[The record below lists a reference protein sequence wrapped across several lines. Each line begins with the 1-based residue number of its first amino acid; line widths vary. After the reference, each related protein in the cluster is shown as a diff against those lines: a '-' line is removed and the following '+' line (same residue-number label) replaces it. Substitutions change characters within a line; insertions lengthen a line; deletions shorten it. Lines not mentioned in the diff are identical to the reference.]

1 MNTLLAILGILGL
14 GAIVIAAYVF
24 TSAARKYVVDS
35 NRRSSSAKSPSRS
48 GYVVRS
54 GQDRRQFTG
63 VIEFPL
69 KLPNGQIIDHDRRM
83 MRDRRLAA
91 A

>member
-1 MNTLLAILGILGL
+1 MNTLLVILGILGL

-24 TSAARKYVVDS
+24 TSAARRYVAES
-35 NRRSSSAKSPSRS
+35 NRRPANASSASRS

-54 GQDRRQFTG
+54 GQDRRQYMG

-69 KLPNGQIIDHDRRM
+69 TLPNGDIVEEDRRVVP
-83 MRDRRLAA
+83 DRRLAA